1 MKTKLS
7 IINYQLSI
15 LLLLATLLASCGNK
29 TKTGDATTATGDA
42 KTAAPSEQKAP
53 ADKKLPFE
61 RGSYVQETNMMGM
74 STKNTV
80 WFDKWGDWTATE
92 NKMEMTILGQTHKTD
107 KLEIVKGSTHWD
119 LDLVAKTGTTFER
132 AVLPTGMAAALAAV
146 AGGKLSEGMEVKELG
161 EEDYLGYKC
170 KKTQVKY
177 AQMQMDVT
185 TLSYGNLTM
194 KMEGKMGKADI
205 STKVISIDLSAPPA
219 SIFEV
224 PDGVQVTKN

>member
-7 IINYQLSI
+7 IINSQLSI
-15 LLLLATLLASCGNK
+15 ILLLATLISSCGNK
-29 TKTGDATTATGDA
+29 TKNGDA

-74 STKNTV
+74 NTKNTV

-92 NKMEMTILGQTHKTD
+92 HKMEMTIMGQTHKTD

-119 LDLVAKTGTTFER
+119 LDLVAKTGTTYESP
-132 AVLPTGMAAALAAV
+132 VLPSGMAAALAA
-146 AGGKLSEGMEVKELG
+146 ATGGKLMEGMEIKELG
-161 EEDYLGYKC
+161 EENYLGYKC

-177 AQMQMDVT
+177 TPMQMDVT
-185 TLSYGNLTM
+185 MLSYGNLTM
-194 KMEGKMGKADI
+194 KMEGKMGKMDI
-205 STKVISIDLSAPPA
+205 SMLVTSIDLSAPTA
-219 SIFEV
+219 SVFEV
-224 PDGVQVTKN
+224 PDGVTVTKNQ